1 VITLKAAMLGL
12 MLFWTPSLVLMAILL
27 WRDPIEP

>member
-1 VITLKAAMLGL
+1 VITLKAAMFGL
-12 MLFWTPSLVLMAILL
+12 MFWTPSLILMAILI